1 MPKPASA
8 AKIAPILRKPLYS
21 ATLGARPERTPGG
34 PRHVCPLRRTRLTTV
49 HRRGWTVHTQFS
61 HGKCTRALF
70 HALRKPWLHCRG
82 FLFVE
87 YVHTMSA
94 KKLSRAFAQGE
105 IKKLRRMKQ
114 PLVLKLEASGP
125 PRNPVAAALAQRSL
139 SSAAGKHIRTRGAQR
154 RADNVALRKAI
165 QTSTFSCE

>member
-1 MPKPASA
+1 
-8 AKIAPILRKPLYS
+8 
-21 ATLGARPERTPGG
+21 
-34 PRHVCPLRRTRLTTV
+34 
-49 HRRGWTVHTQFS
+49 VHTQFS
-61 HGKCTRALF
+61 HGKCTRAPF
-70 HALRKPWLHCRG
+70 HALRNPWLYCRG

-94 KKLSRAFAQGE
+94 KKLSRAYAQGE
-105 IKKLRRMKQ
+105 LKKLRRMKA
-114 PLVLKLEASGP
+114 PLVLQLEASGP

-165 QTSTFSCE
+165 QSPFSND